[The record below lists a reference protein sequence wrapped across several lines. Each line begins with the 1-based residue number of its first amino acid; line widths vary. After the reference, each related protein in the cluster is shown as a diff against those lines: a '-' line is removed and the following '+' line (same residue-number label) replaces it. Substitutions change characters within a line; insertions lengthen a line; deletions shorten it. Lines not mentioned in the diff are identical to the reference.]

1 MSAQIK
7 KSTYTDIFKKEERDD
22 GEHSQTR
29 KSSPQNV
36 STNETFTHPL
46 SLKASASLP
55 LFSPLYQQ
63 IKQLIL
69 KSLQMGEWQP
79 GQAIPSEMDL
89 AERFQVSQG
98 TVRKAI
104 DELSGENLL
113 TRKQGVGTFVATH
126 SEEQVQY
133 RFLKLMPDSEN
144 SLKRGSSGREIISFE
159 QIPAGE
165 LVARALSISKTDDVL
180 CLRRVLSFSGI
191 ATILEDIWLP
201 CHSFAG
207 LTADRLNAYGGP
219 MYGFFEKAFGIKMV
233 HARERIKAVLPN
245 STQAELLSVSES
257 TPVLSVERTAF
268 TYNNNPMEFRQGLY
282 LTLDCHYRN
291 ELN

>member
-7 KSTYTDIFKKEERDD
+7 KSTYSDIDKKESKIE
-22 GEHSQTR
+22 GEYLPTK
-29 KSSPQNV
+29 KSSLPNITANDALANNPTLKN
-36 STNETFTHPL
+36 ST
-46 SLKASASLP
+46 SLP

-63 IKQLIL
+63 IKELIL
-69 KSLQMGEWQP
+69 KSLQVGEWQP
-79 GQAIPSEMDL
+79 GESIPSEMDL

-104 DELSGENLL
+104 DELSGENIL

-133 RFLKLMPDSEN
+133 RFLKLMPDLEN
-144 SLKRGSSGREIISFE
+144 SLKKGSSEREIISFK
-159 QIPAGE
+159 QIPASDF
-165 LVARALSISKTDDVL
+165 VANALAINAMDDVF
-180 CLRRVLSFSGI
+180 CLRRVLSFSGVV
-191 ATILEDIWLP
+191 TILEDVWLP
-201 CHSFAG
+201 CHSFKG

-233 HARERIKAVLPN
+233 RAQERIKAVLPN
-245 STQAELLSVSES
+245 SVQAELLAVSES

-268 TYNNNPMEFRQGLY
+268 TYNNNPMEFRKGLY